1 MIIDENEC
9 IICGEKIDINDLF
22 VCSKCKN
29 KSIEEIKQ
37 ILSTKGITDK
47 AFWTIMCMH
56 LLGGNFAGNSMRDN
70 EEEILPVIGYKL
82 WEEKDND

>member
-9 IICGEKIDINDLF
+9 IICGDKINRTDLF

-29 KSIEEIKQ
+29 KSAEEIKQ

-47 AFWTIMCMH
+47 AFWTILCMH
-56 LLGGNFAGNSMRDN
+56 LLSGNFTNCNGTNSED
-70 EEEILPVIGYKL
+70 K
-82 WEEKDND
+82 NDE